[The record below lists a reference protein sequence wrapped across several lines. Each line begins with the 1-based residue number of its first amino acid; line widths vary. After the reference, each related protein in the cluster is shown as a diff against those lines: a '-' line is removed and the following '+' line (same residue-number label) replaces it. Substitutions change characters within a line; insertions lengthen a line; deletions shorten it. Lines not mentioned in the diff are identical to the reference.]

1 MKRKKT
7 FLVPIVA
14 VAVIIL
20 TLIACNSKSNDAE
33 DAGVEQA
40 EQAETVSPQ
49 QTLIV
54 KEQPTTLTLK
64 YPATLKGK
72 QDIAVYPQVEGK
84 IVKVCVEEGQT
95 VKKGQPLF
103 IIDQVSYQAA
113 LTTARANLQAAKA
126 KEQNM
131 RLTHEGN
138 LRLKANHI
146 VSDFTVKQ
154 SANEWKSAQAEVLQ
168 AKAAVTN
175 AANSLSYTVVKSP
188 STGVIGNLPYKIGAL
203 VSGNMTEPLTYVSDN
218 GEMIAYYSLDEQ
230 QLSSLMMKY
239 GGKDEAIRQ
248 MPKVKWQT
256 SDGSTY
262 PEMGKVI
269 TISGILDPK
278 TGTVSVRAAFP
289 NQKKMLVSGATGNI
303 LMSTTLPHAI
313 VIPQTAV
320 SELQDKMIVY
330 KVIDGKAKMQ
340 SITVNPINDG
350 KNYVVTSGLKA
361 GDRIKK

>member
-1 MKRKKT
+1 MKKGKT
-7 FLVPIVA
+7 
-14 VAVIIL
+14 IL
-20 TLIACNSKSNDAE
+20 ALIAAVTLFTLAACKSKSNEGGDATT
-33 DAGVEQA
+33 EQA
-40 EQAETVSPQ
+40 EQAEAVSPQ
-49 QTLIV
+49 HTLIV
-54 KEQPTTLTLK
+54 KEQSTTLTLK

-138 LRLKANHI
+138 LRLRANHI
-146 VSDFTVKQ
+146 VSDFTIKQ

-188 STGVIGNLPYKIGAL
+188 SAGVIGSLPYKIGAL

-218 GEMIAYYSLDEQ
+218 GEMVAYYSLDEQ
-230 QLSSLMMKY
+230 QLSSLMMRY
-239 GGKDEAIRQ
+239 GGKDKAIRQ

-262 PEMGKVI
+262 TEMGKVI

-289 NQKKMLVSGATGNI
+289 NQKRMLVSGATGNI

-330 KVIDGKAKMQ
+330 KVVDGKAKMQ
-340 SITVNPINDG
+340 TITVNPINDG
-350 KNYVVTSGLKA
+350 KNYVVTSGLKV

>member
-1 MKRKKT
+1 MKKKKT
-7 FLVPIVA
+7 VILLISTAVA
-14 VAVIIL
+14 AVIIL
-20 TLIACNSKSNDAE
+20 SVYIKKTEGKESENI
-33 DAGVEQA
+33 Q
-40 EQAETVSPQ
+40 ETTEETISPQ
-49 QTLIV
+49 QVLIV
-54 KEQPTTLTLK
+54 KEQATTLTMK
-64 YPATLKGK
+64 YPATLRGR
-72 QDIAVYPQVEGK
+72 QDIAIFPQVEGK
-84 IVKVCVEEGQT
+84 IVKVCVEEGQA

-113 LTTARANLQAAKA
+113 LTTARANLQVAKA
-126 KEQNM
+126 KELNAQLN
-131 RLTHEGN
+131 HDSN
-138 LRLKANHI
+138 LKLRARNI
-146 VSDFTVKQ
+146 VSDYTIQQ
-154 SANEWKSAQAEVLQ
+154 SVNELKSAQAEVLQ

-188 STGVIGNLPYKIGAL
+188 SAGVIGSLPYKIGAL

-218 GEMIAYYSLDEQ
+218 AEMVAYYSLDEQ
-230 QLSSLMMKY
+230 QLSSLMMRY

-262 PEMGKVI
+262 TETGKVI

-289 NQKKMLVSGATGNI
+289 NQKRMLVSGATGNI

-313 VIPQTAV
+313 VVPQTAV

-330 KVIDGKAKMQ
+330 KVVDGKAKMQ
-340 SITVNPINDG
+340 TITVNPINDG

-361 GDRIKK
+361 GDRIKR

>member
-1 MKRKKT
+1 MKQKKS
-7 FLVPIVA
+7 FLLPVLLPLFSALAIFTATACRDKAQEGGADVA
-14 VAVIIL
+14 A
-20 TLIACNSKSNDAE
+20 A
-33 DAGVEQA
+33 
-40 EQAETVSPQ
+40 TVDLR
-49 QTLIV
+49 QTITV
-54 KEQPTTLTLK
+54 RGQTATLTNK
-64 YPATLKGK
+64 YPATLRGR

-84 IVKVCVEEGQT
+84 IVQVCVEEGQT

-103 IIDQVSYQAA
+103 VIDQVAYQATLA
-113 LTTARANLQAAKA
+113 TARANLQAAKA
-126 KEQNM
+126 KEQNA
-131 RLTHEGN
+131 RLNHESN
-138 LRLKANHI
+138 LRMRKGNI

-154 SANEWKSAQAEVLQ
+154 SANEGQQAKAEVLQ

-188 STGVIGNLPYKIGAL
+188 SAGVIGSLPYKIGAL
-203 VSGNMTEPLTYVSDN
+203 VSGSMTEPLTYVSDN

-230 QLSSLMMKY
+230 QLSSFMMRY

-248 MPKVKWQT
+248 MSAVKWQT

-262 PEMGKVI
+262 AEQGRVV

-289 NQKKMLVSGATGNI
+289 NPRRMLVSGATGNV
-303 LMSTTLPHAI
+303 LMPITMPRAI

-330 KVIDGKAKMQ
+330 KVVGGKAKMQ
-340 SITVNPINDG
+340 AISVYPINDG
-350 KNYVVTSGLKA
+350 KNYVVTAGLKA
-361 GDRIKK
+361 GDIIKR

>member
-1 MKRKKT
+1 MKKKKYY
-7 FLVPIVA
+7 LLP
-14 VAVIIL
+14 
-20 TLIACNSKSNDAE
+20 LIAVLLVSAISGCKNKTQDEETASADTE
-33 DAGVEQA
+33 LTVDLRQTITVREQS
-40 EQAETVSPQ
+40 V
-49 QTLIV
+49 TLNV
-54 KEQPTTLTLK
+54 K
-64 YPATLKGK
+64 YPATLRGR

-84 IVKVCVEEGQT
+84 IVRVCVEEGQT

-103 IIDQVSYQAA
+103 VIDQVGYQAA

-126 KEQNM
+126 KEQNA
-131 RLTHEGN
+131 RLNHESN
-138 LRLKANHI
+138 LRMRKGNI

-154 SANEWKSAQAEVLQ
+154 SANEWQQAKAEVMQ

-188 STGVIGNLPYKIGAL
+188 LAGVIGSLPYKVGAL
-203 VSGNMTEPLTYVSDN
+203 VSGTMTEPLTYVSDN

-230 QLSSLMMKY
+230 QLSSLMMRY

-248 MPKVKWQT
+248 MPAVKWLS

-262 PEMGKVI
+262 PEQGKVV
-269 TISGILDPK
+269 TISGILDQK

-289 NQKKMLVSGATGNI
+289 NPKRMLVSGATGNV
-303 LMSTTLPHAI
+303 LMPITMPRAI

-330 KVIDGKAKMQ
+330 KVVGGKAKMQ
-340 SITVNPINDG
+340 AISVYPINDG
-350 KNYVVTSGLKA
+350 KNYVVTAGLKA
-361 GDRIKK
+361 GDIIKK

>member
-1 MKRKKT
+1 MKKQKT
-7 FLVPIVA
+7 FLV
-14 VAVIIL
+14 
-20 TLIACNSKSNDAE
+20 LIATTAMMQFTLVACKQTENNGE
-33 DAGVEQA
+33 DVATEQTEQA
-40 EQAETVSPQ
+40 EAVSPQ

-54 KEQPTTLTLK
+54 KKQPTTLTLK

-138 LRLKANHI
+138 LRLRANHI

-188 STGVIGNLPYKIGAL
+188 SAGVIGSLPYKIGAL

-218 GEMIAYYSLDEQ
+218 GEMVAYYSLDEQ
-230 QLSSLMMKY
+230 QLSSLMIQY

-262 PEMGKVI
+262 AELGKVI

-289 NQKKMLVSGATGNI
+289 NQKRMLVSGATGNI

-320 SELQDKMIVY
+320 SELQDKIIVY
-330 KVIDGKAKMQ
+330 KVVDGKAKMQ
-340 SITVNPINDG
+340 TITVNPINDG